1 MHERL
6 TCIRCPRG
14 CALVATV
21 GEGGVVTD
29 VSGNACRRGVEYARA
44 EIACPLRTVTTTV
57 PVEGSR
63 ALRMLP
69 VRTAGEVPRARVLD
83 VVRELASVRAQA
95 PVKVGDVVLRD
106 AAGTGVDVVATASA

>member
-1 MHERL
+1 MQEPL

-14 CALVATV
+14 CSLVAIV
-21 GEGGVVTD
+21 DGDGVVTS
-29 VSGNACRRGVEYARA
+29 VSGNACRRGVDYARA

-95 PVKVGDVVLRD
+95 PVENGDVVLRD